1 MKPLDGCICFQC
13 VHFQGL
19 SVLSDQVCPKGHS
32 LESDIKES
40 CDDFKLDPDLLPP
53 KKHLP
58 YRIMV
63 WLLCRLDDLSLIMY
77 PIS

>member
-1 MKPLDGCICFQC
+1 MRGR
-13 VHFQGL
+13 
-19 SVLSDQVCPKGHS
+19 SVFSDVPCKKGHS

-40 CDDFKLDPDLLPP
+40 CDDFELDPDLLPP
-53 KKHLP
+53 KKHLS